1 MHAIKKFFT
10 HMLANHPILF
20 FASIILIIVFIWT
33 VCFHFM
39 EHRDLFHSFYFTTVT
54 MATVGY
60 GDMAPITYGWKIL
73 AIFFWFMGAPL
84 FIGITGIFLQSKF
97 QKIVRG
103 SIHEYHKEL
112 KEAAEEAKKLWA
124 DLKKEHQLQQETIEE
139 IEESSPAAKKA
150 RWKKLLN
157 VKKIFRKK

>member
-1 MHAIKKFFT
+1 MQAIKRFFN
-10 HMLANHPILF
+10 HALANHSILF
-20 FASIILIIVFIWT
+20 FGTIIVIIVIIGT
-33 VCFHFM
+33 VCFHFI
-39 EHRDLFHSFYFTTVT
+39 EHRDFFHSFYFTTVT

-73 AIFFWFMGAPL
+73 AIFFWFMWAPL
-84 FIGITGIFLQSKF
+84 FIGITGILLQSKF

-112 KEAAEEAKKLWA
+112 KEAAEEAKKLWV
-124 DLKKEHQLQQETIEE
+124 DLKKEHQLQQETIEK

-150 RWKKLLN
+150 RWKKILD
-157 VKKIFRKK
+157 VKKMLRKK